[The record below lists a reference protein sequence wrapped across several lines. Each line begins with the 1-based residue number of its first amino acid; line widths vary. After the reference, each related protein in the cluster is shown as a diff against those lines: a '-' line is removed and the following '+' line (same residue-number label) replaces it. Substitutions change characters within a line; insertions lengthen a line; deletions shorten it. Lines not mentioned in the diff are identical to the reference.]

1 MQNPRMLDLSTN
13 LEAPEIYPGENA
25 DVGPQHILKAGAPR
39 KTWLEVVADS
49 QYFYS
54 DNLLLSD
61 KGKQD
66 GAIFVNTIQAAFA
79 PEAFALGSGKMA
91 VAVGFRSQW
100 FNYGLDGSG
109 SGGTNGSGLNRL
121 DFNAQT
127 AFATARYQFGNWQV
141 YSEFDFTRLL
151 SQPNYVESYREYV
164 PSLGLQRVFPI
175 SDKLILSAGAS
186 VGYHWTETPRLT
198 HQPTFV
204 NDRFDASILLSASW
218 EPIRKLVIQ
227 PMYRFQFTDYPH
239 FTDTTSIPKTRQD
252 QINTFGLTTTY
263 YFTKNISARVFANY
277 EIRLNDYSAVYT
289 YHKFD
294 GGGGLGLDIRF

>member
-1 MQNPRMLDLSTN
+1 MQNPRMLDVSTN

-39 KTWLEVVADS
+39 KTWFEVVADS

-54 DNLLLSD
+54 DNLFLSD
-61 KGKQD
+61 KNKQD
-66 GAIFVNTIQAAFA
+66 GSIFVNTIQAAFA
-79 PEAFALGSGKMA
+79 PEPFALGSGKMA

-100 FNYGLDGSG
+100 FNYGL
-109 SGGTNGSGLNRL
+109 GGGPTNISAL

-127 AFATARYQFGNWQV
+127 AFATARYQFGNWQA
-141 YSEFDFTRLL
+141 YGEFDFTRLL
-151 SQPNYVESYREYV
+151 SQPNYVEAYREYV
-164 PSLGLQRVFPI
+164 PSLGIQRVFPVC
-175 SDKLILSAGAS
+175 DKLVLSAGAS
-186 VGYHWTETPRLT
+186 VGYHWTETPVIIN
-198 HQPTFV
+198 QGSDV
-204 NDRFDASILLSASW
+204 NDRFDASISLSASW

-227 PMYRFQFTDYPH
+227 PIYRFQFTDYPH
-239 FTDTTSIPKTRQD
+239 FTDSVTTTAKPVERQD

-263 YFTKNISARVFANY
+263 YFTKNISARIFANY